1 MPLRWAARY
10 GLGGRSRRAAV
21 RREIRSLDL
30 ARLVDL
36 EHVAFLEVVEA
47 VEQNPALE
55 ALCHLADVVL
65 EAPELGDRRLVDDR
79 PVADDSDLGVPAH
92 DAVRDVGA
100 GDRPEPRDAEELPHL
115 GLADRL

>member
-21 RREIRSLDL
+21 RREIRALDL

-47 VEQNPALE
+47 VEQDPALE
-55 ALCHLADVVL
+55 ALRHLADVVL
-65 EAPELGDRRLVDDR
+65 EASELRDRRLVDDR
-79 PVADDSDLGVPAH
+79 PVPDDPDLGVAAH

-100 GDRPEPRDAEELPHL
+100 RDRAEPRDAEQLPDFR
-115 GLADRL
+115 LA